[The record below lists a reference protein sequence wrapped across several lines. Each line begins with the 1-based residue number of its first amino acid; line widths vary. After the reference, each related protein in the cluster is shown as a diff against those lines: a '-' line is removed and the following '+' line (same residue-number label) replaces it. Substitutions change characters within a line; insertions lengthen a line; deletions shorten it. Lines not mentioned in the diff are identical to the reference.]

1 VRRHSGHRV
10 PNWLIGL
17 LAIVIIV
24 VGSLLAFT
32 KQLPW
37 RDAYEVQAIFTT
49 AQNVRIEAPVR
60 IAGVEVGK
68 VTQVEHL
75 TPEDQEILAASGEEA
90 SQSIGGGDSQAAAI
104 VTMEISDEGRPL
116 KEDATFQLRPRLFLE
131 GNLFVDTRP
140 GSPSAPEAK
149 DGFVF
154 GPDQTSSSVQLDQI
168 LTTLQSDV
176 REQLQIAL
184 EEFGS
189 ALVDHGGA
197 EGFQEAYRTSPGA
210 FKYTSLVNEAF
221 LGTEPHDL
229 SNLIK
234 NLDRVI
240 EGLGRNEQQLQSLV
254 TNFRIV
260 SGSFAA
266 QDVALEQAIA
276 ELPNVLDA
284 SRPAF
289 ANLNAAFPPLR
300 AFAREAL
307 PGVRSTPRTLTRS
320 LPLLRQLRLLMSK
333 RELRG
338 LVAELRPAIPKLAKL
353 ARRTPAF
360 LAQARAVSSCFNEVV
375 IPWGNDS
382 VDPPPGYPFGAFGK
396 VFQETGYGL
405 TGIAGESR
413 SGDANGQYIRV
424 QAGGGTNTVLLPPGQ
439 GRPEQSFGI
448 TPFPLTGAVPS
459 FSPQEDS
466 AKTKFRPNRPCE
478 RQEPPDL
485 GATLG
490 TPPAQSGGPGGLP
503 LPPLPPLPLPGF
515 ETAYESAISLASDFG
530 GAEQL
535 REDGEG
541 AQARRLEAST
551 EAEYGKLM
559 DAYREFVDAVAAG
572 DSDAELDY
580 TPPGST
586 GGVSPDGSTSPDGGT
601 SSDTEAGG

>member
-1 VRRHSGHRV
+1 
-10 PNWLIGL
+10 
-17 LAIVIIV
+17 
-24 VGSLLAFT
+24 
-32 KQLPW
+32 
-37 RDAYEVQAIFTT
+37 
-49 AQNVRIEAPVR
+49 
-60 IAGVEVGK
+60 
-68 VTQVEHL
+68 
-75 TPEDQEILAASGEEA
+75 
-90 SQSIGGGDSQAAAI
+90 
-104 VTMEISDEGRPL
+104 MEITDEGRPI

-140 GSPSAPEAK
+140 GSPSAPEVK
-149 DGFVF
+149 DGHVF

-189 ALVDHGGA
+189 ALSDYGGA
-197 EGFQEAYRTSPGA
+197 EGFNEAYATSPGA
-210 FKYTSLVNEAF
+210 YKYSSQVSEAL
-221 LGTEPHDL
+221 LGREPHDL

-254 TNFRIV
+254 TNFRIF

-307 PGVRSTPRTLTRS
+307 PGVRSSAPTLTRA

-338 LVAELRPAIPKLAKL
+338 LVAQLRPTIPRLAKL

-360 LAQARAVSSCFNEVV
+360 LGQVRRVSSCFNEVV
-375 IPWGNDS
+375 IPWGNDE
-382 VDPPPGYPFGAFGK
+382 VDPPPGYPFGVFGK
-396 VFQETGYGL
+396 VHQEAGYGL

-413 SGDANGQYIRV
+413 SGDANGQYVRV
-424 QAGGGTNTVLLPPGQ
+424 QAGGGTNTVIRPPDPAQ
-439 GRPEQSFGI
+439 GRPEQFVGL
-448 TPFPLTGAVPS
+448 TPFTITGGVPA
-459 FSPQEDS
+459 FSPVEDS
-466 AKTKFRPNRPCE
+466 EKTRFKPNKQCE

-485 GATLG
+485 GASLG
-490 TPPAQSGGPGGLP
+490 VPPQQSSAPGGIGGLLP
-503 LPPLPPLPLPGF
+503 LSGF
-515 ETAYESAISLASDFG
+515 QTAYESTMTLATDLG
-530 GAEQL
+530 EAEEL
-535 REDGEG
+535 RDDGEG
-541 AQARRLEAST
+541 REARQLEETTVS
-551 EAEYGKLM
+551 EYGELM
-559 DAYREFVDAVAAG
+559 DAYREFVEAVASG
-572 DSDAELDY
+572 DAKAELDY
-580 TPPGST
+580 TAPGET
-586 GGVSPDGSTSPDGGT
+586 GGVTAPDGGT
-601 SSDTEAGG
+601 SPDAATSPETETGG